1 MANVKKSVSRKKE
14 KKAVLLITPETDRL
28 PEKMGLEVGANEY
41 SMKPFDSRAVL
52 SRVRELL
59 G

>member
-14 KKAVLLITPETDRL
+14 KTAVLLITPETGRL
-28 PEKMGLEVGANEY
+28 PEKMGLEAGANEY
-41 SMKPFDSRAVL
+41 SMKPFDPRAVL